1 MTKLNE
7 SSELYSGIFWIKDI
21 NNPTT
26 ELFFTIPTD
35 EYGNSSQIFN
45 SKNGFTYNHERTW
58 KELHQ
63 NKPFDYY
70 PRGRVDIQNG
80 VARIFINPNLNTP
93 EIINLIKKEFNL
105 TEMNGIKRVK
115 VLVDNSEHYRCHLDN
130 GYEKFSTR

>member
-1 MTKLNE
+1 MANRVLLE

-21 NNPTT
+21 DNPTNG
-26 ELFFTIPTD
+26 LFFQVPTD
-35 EYGNSSQIFN
+35 EFGNSSNIFN
-45 SKNGFTYNHERTW
+45 SKDGSTYNHELTW

-63 NKPFDYY
+63 NKPFNYY

-93 EIINLIKKEFNL
+93 KIISLIKDEFNL
-105 TEMNGIKRVK
+105 TEMNGIKKVK

-130 GYEKFSTR
+130 GYGK